1 MNKVMKKDSGTVSS
15 DTSASNGEIQN
26 IIPSTPST
34 VMMLVIAWVIV
45 CCIVVAMLS
54 MSLVTRLSRSP
65 RGWVSKYFSGS
76 RPSLTS
82 TSSRSRYIVRWVTPA
97 IR

>member
-1 MNKVMKKDSGTVSS
+1 MNSVTANDNGTVSS
-15 DTSASNGEIQN
+15 DTSARIGEIQN
-26 IIPSTPST
+26 IIASTPST
-34 VMMLVIAWVIV
+34 VMMLVIAWVMV

-82 TSSRSRYIVRWVTPA
+82 TSSRNRYIMRCVTPA